1 MNSYGKRNYFKGKKR
16 KRNSVLEPKKNT
28 KNCNNS
34 PSGSDPNKNLWNLD
48 GESRKPA
55 ERYYGWSMY
64 FYDEGYKENSLTV
77 KKVQAYE
84 NFLRRNYDFSSIVNF
99 NADVYHNV
107 DVTVLYSDNTF
118 LTKWPT
124 FKMDIKDTPDHT
136 LNCLGLAIHQAITNF
151 VLTKRNKCYN
161 DVIND
166 LSMIK
171 AKILN
176 FEPITPLRNLKVN
189 SCGKLITTTGC
200 VIRVS
205 YSKHLSQWIMFACS
219 RCKWEKR
226 EKQTRG
232 IYTIPNK
239 CDTCGTVKFNPMLDS
254 SKSATIP
261 SQMIKLQEYSGDE
274 QDDRGKVPRIL
285 DVELLGDLVNTC
297 LPGDYVTIT
306 GIVKAEGNS
315 EPLRKKN
322 TTNSFSLYME
332 AISIVTNKNETQCK
346 SIMGIEFD
354 DKDYIEIKIHDQQN
368 LFETLVH
375 SLCPGIYGHEII
387 KTGLILSLFG
397 GSTKQA
403 DLREEI
409 HILLV
414 GDPGLG
420 KSQMLQACSHVAP
433 KGVYI
438 SGNSSTSSGLTVTL
452 VKEPGSS
459 DFALE
464 PGALVLADRGCCCID
479 EFDKMSTQYQALLEA
494 MEQQCV
500 SVAKSG
506 TLCSL
511 PARTSIL
518 SAANP
523 IGGRYDSSKTVIQNL
538 KMNQPLLTRF
548 DLVFLLLDQPNENR
562 DNLLCKHVMTLHTGQ
577 NKLNQEQ
584 FHSSSKG
591 AEETFSQGLTFR
603 EKLILSKGNVQCMS
617 HAILRKYISYARQ
630 YVKPKLT
637 TASAAVLERFYIELR
652 KQNTNGNIQVFN
664 RQLEA
669 LIRLTEAR
677 AKSELRTVATET
689 DAQEV
694 IEIVK
699 FALASMSSELG
710 PTSSNIH
717 NSSNSGKLTGNKVKH
732 FIRLLKEEAQE
743 QDKSTFSTREL
754 RDVARKGSIV
764 INDFT
769 EFLLKLNDQGFLLK
783 KGLNLYAV
791 VLD

>member
-354 DKDYIEIKIHDQQN
+354 DKDYIEIKKIHDQQN

-538 KMNQPLLTRF
+538 KMNQPLLT
-548 DLVFLLLDQPNENR
+548 
-562 DNLLCKHVMTLHTGQ
+562 
-577 NKLNQEQ
+577 
-584 FHSSSKG
+584 
-591 AEETFSQGLTFR
+591 R